1 MNCSTPIT
9 LLLTIDDVMRLTGYK
24 ARSSIYRRIHRQDG
38 FPQPIVLGGGRI
50 RWRSSEIEQ
59 WLQNLPTQNYS

>member
-1 MNCSTPIT
+1 MNPLTPMT

-38 FPQPIVLGGGRI
+38 FPRPVVLGRGRI

-59 WLQNLPTQNYS
+59 WLQNLPTQTYS